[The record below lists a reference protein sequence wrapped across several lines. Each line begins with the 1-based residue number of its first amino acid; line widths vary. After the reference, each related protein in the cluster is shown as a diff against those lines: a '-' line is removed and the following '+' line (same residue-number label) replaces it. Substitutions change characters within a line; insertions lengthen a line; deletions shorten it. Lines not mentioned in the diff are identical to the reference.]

1 MWEGR
6 MKKMFQYK
14 RIYLLALAP
23 ISLILIILARKS
35 SYFAEQIYARH
46 IYKWLSQIIST
57 ITGLF
62 PFSLAEILLLLSLV
76 LFPILLIRFIG
87 KLIKNR
93 EHRRRR
99 IFLGSLNIL
108 CLFSLTIFLFT
119 ILGGLN
125 YYRHPFSQYSGLDI
139 RESSVEELFM
149 LTESLTLQAN
159 QLREQ
164 IPKTDDEGVFQLSM
178 STYKLAE
185 IAKDAFNKL
194 AEDYPILKGKYGR
207 PKPILLSSLLTRT
220 EITGIFIPFTME
232 ANVNVHVSDYSIP
245 ATMLHEMA
253 HLRGVMREDEA
264 NFISYIAGMKSDNV
278 EMQYSSTMLALISS
292 SNALYDQD
300 VDLYFKIRDL
310 YGDGVRKD
318 IKANSEFWA
327 KYDDTVISTI
337 SNKINDT
344 YLKANA
350 QADGV
355 KSYGRMV
362 DLLLALYREENLV
375 TE

>member
-6 MKKMFQYK
+6 MKKIFQYK

>member
-1 MWEGR
+1 

-194 AEDYPILKGKYGR
+194 AEDYPVLKGKYGR